1 MINLSVLTEDI
12 GNRLI
17 EELKQ
22 KGVCN
27 LKAGNLVISAN
38 SDDNSLSIHIEKAP
52 SLTEEFQD
60 FLEQLDDDLFVD
72 TCDLLGND
80 TINRIQ
86 TGLDSDDIE
95 SQRLSILKFKEA
107 LKVVA
112 SNKIKQ
118 LTQYV

>member
-22 KGVCN
+22 KGESNIRV
-27 LKAGNLVISAN
+27 GNLIISAN
-38 SDDNSLSIHIEKAP
+38 SDDRSLSIHIEN
-52 SLTEEFQD
+52 SLVGEFQE

-80 TINRIQ
+80 TIKRIQ